1 METYDDQMRD
11 NRISTL
17 ENKIETLSGAL
28 LKTIKLVENL
38 INHKLKLK
46 EIINA

>member
-17 ENKIETLSGAL
+17 ENKIETLSEAL
-28 LKTIKLVENL
+28 LKTIKLVE
-38 INHKLKLK
+38 KLNQSQI
-46 EIINA
+46 EIERDY

>member
-17 ENKIETLSGAL
+17 ENKIETLSEAL
-28 LKTIKLVENL
+28 LKTIKLVE
-38 INHKLKLK
+38 KLNQSQI
-46 EIINA
+46 ERDY

>member
-28 LKTIKLVENL
+28 LKTIKLVE
-38 INHKLKLK
+38 KLNQSQI
-46 EIINA
+46 ERDY